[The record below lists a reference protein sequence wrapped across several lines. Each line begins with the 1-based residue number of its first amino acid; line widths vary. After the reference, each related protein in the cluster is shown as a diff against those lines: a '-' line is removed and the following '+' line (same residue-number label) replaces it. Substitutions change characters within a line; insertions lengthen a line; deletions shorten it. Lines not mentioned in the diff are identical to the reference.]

1 MKHFS
6 AYRFLAS
13 LLILITPSWSVMAQ
27 DGRGIKNEIEN
38 TASWTRPNSARK
50 YLNPNI
56 SESMREVNQFVR
68 KNRGMKN
75 MPQSKFKVGTTS
87 SRRFVAK
94 PPSNPQ
100 VVDSVRSVRE
110 LTQSGNPL
118 LPRHTSSPTSKKV
131 TSSRRYVPQSPKDN
145 QDVNRGRSASLL
157 ALSLAS
163 KKNLG
168 DVNSARSAQQIAAMK
183 KERNQDNIRI
193 GREVQDLVRQSKV
206 RVRNPMLGSGS
217 CYRSTF
223 CARNN

>member
-1 MKHFS
+1 MISKTIFFTHGSKIHPGMNPLS

-13 LLILITPSWSVMAQ
+13 LLILITTSWSVMAQ

-87 SRRFVAK
+87 SRRFVSK

-100 VVDSVRSVRE
+100 VVDSEIRWCRCLSKDHP
-110 LTQSGNPL
+110 LFSGADFGRLCPRQL
-118 LPRHTSSPTSKKV
+118 LEHHRH
-131 TSSRRYVPQSPKDN
+131 
-145 QDVNRGRSASLL
+145 SL
-157 ALSLAS
+157 
-163 KKNLG
+163 
-168 DVNSARSAQQIAAMK
+168 
-183 KERNQDNIRI
+183 
-193 GREVQDLVRQSKV
+193 
-206 RVRNPMLGSGS
+206 
-217 CYRSTF
+217 
-223 CARNN
+223 